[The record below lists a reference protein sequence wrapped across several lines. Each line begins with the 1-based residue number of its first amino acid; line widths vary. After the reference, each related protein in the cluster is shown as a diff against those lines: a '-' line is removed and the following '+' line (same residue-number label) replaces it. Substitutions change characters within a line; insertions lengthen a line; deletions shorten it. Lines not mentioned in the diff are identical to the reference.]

1 MEVGIEWGHPFMRE
15 GAETGNFRN
24 REKCYNLIKGQH
36 WGSFNT
42 GLLEIGKLS
51 ADLDSQQPE
60 TQKPLPDD

>member
-1 MEVGIEWGHPFMRE
+1 MRE
-15 GAETGNFRN
+15 GAEIGNFRK